1 MVTSHIMT
9 TVIVFAVFPAFP
21 NIIIS
26 KHYVQFISIDYC
38 RGNRTHLRRCRRRY
52 FWTAQGQMRHGAA
65 PHGRRCRPPLS
76 TSNHQKNPLMKK
88 LLAII
93 AFTLLSLTFFS
104 CASTAR
110 VNALQERLNKYQKM
124 DSLAQDIIS
133 RNNVADM
140 DGSDSMAEWLDL
152 HN

>member
-1 MVTSHIMT
+1 
-9 TVIVFAVFPAFP
+9 
-21 NIIIS
+21 
-26 KHYVQFISIDYC
+26 
-38 RGNRTHLRRCRRRY
+38 
-52 FWTAQGQMRHGAA
+52 
-65 PHGRRCRPPLS
+65 
-76 TSNHQKNPLMKK
+76 MKK

-124 DSLAQDIIS
+124 DSLAQDIMS

>member
-52 FWTAQGQMRHGAA
+52 FWTAQRQMKYGAS
-65 PHGRRCRPPLS
+65 PHGRLHRPPLS

>member
-1 MVTSHIMT
+1 
-9 TVIVFAVFPAFP
+9 
-21 NIIIS
+21 
-26 KHYVQFISIDYC
+26 
-38 RGNRTHLRRCRRRY
+38 
-52 FWTAQGQMRHGAA
+52 
-65 PHGRRCRPPLS
+65 
-76 TSNHQKNPLMKK
+76 MKT
-88 LLAII
+88 LLTII

-104 CASTAR
+104 CASTTR
-110 VNALQERLNKYQKM
+110 VNSLQEQLNKYQKM